1 MRAIVALLKYFVG
14 AAFLICTISLAF
26 IIGGSL
32 VGFTF
37 GAAGSALSS
46 LTILIGVAVFV
57 VLVLYVGI
65 VALLI
70 SGHDRLCEITALMS
84 ERNELLRSGAPDFE

>member
-14 AAFLICTISLAF
+14 AAFLLCTVALAF
-26 IIGGSL
+26 FIGGSL

-37 GAAGSALSS
+37 GEMGGALSIM
-46 LTILIGVAVFV
+46 TILGGVAVFV
-57 VLVLYVGI
+57 VLVLYIGM

-70 SGHDRLCEITALMS
+70 SGHDRLCELTALMD
-84 ERNELLRSGAPDFE
+84 ERNELIRQRAAAPE